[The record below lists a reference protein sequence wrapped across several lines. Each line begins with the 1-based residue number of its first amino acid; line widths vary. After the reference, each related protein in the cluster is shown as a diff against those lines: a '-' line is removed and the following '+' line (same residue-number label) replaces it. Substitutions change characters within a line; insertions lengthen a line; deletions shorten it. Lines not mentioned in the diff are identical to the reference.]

1 VAAQKAHTVAGGW
14 ATIAGHPVAYPV
26 GYVCH
31 SSTSTMGKRDSI
43 VSIATTTD
51 VHRYPHRTRLSTS
64 FADSVFSADE
74 PFSYGNMTPRSSAIH
89 SSGCSIGSCHGNQ
102 LSKEDLSQSS
112 EHIAMSNN
120 VAGFAASS
128 SSGLPNGSGSRQHE
142 ISASSQESGEQQ
154 HSPQRAPPRATFM
167 VSRVPQ
173 PPNPLLSGSVP
184 LAATG
189 VGTRLANAPQ
199 QHQRQ
204 QQRQLLATASRT
216 TSFEGVQPSQG
227 CLTTMQIQRAASFSY
242 APSVGG
248 GQTPGVV
255 PGLPSPAALQFHPVP
270 NRRIL

>member
-1 VAAQKAHTVAGGW
+1 
-14 ATIAGHPVAYPV
+14 
-26 GYVCH
+26 
-31 SSTSTMGKRDSI
+31 MG
-43 VSIATTTD
+43 
-51 VHRYPHRTRLSTS
+51 S
-64 FADSVFSADE
+64 F
-74 PFSYGNMTPRSSAIH
+74 GNMTPRSSAIH

-102 LSKEDLSQSS
+102 LSKEDLSRSS

-128 SSGLPNGSGSRQHE
+128 SSGLPCSSGSGQHD
-142 ISASSQESGEQQ
+142 ISASSQESGERQ

-189 VGTRLANAPQ
+189 VGTLLANAPSQ
-199 QHQRQ
+199 Q
-204 QQRQLLATASRT
+204 QQRKFLASASRT

-227 CLTTMQIQRAASFSY
+227 CRATAMQIQRAASFSY
-242 APSVGG
+242 APPVGG

-255 PGLPSPAALQFHPVP
+255 PGLPSPAAL
-270 NRRIL
+270 